1 MKIRLLR
8 RQTEMKNK
16 KRSTGE
22 ILRFFPIAVVAVIAI
37 LYFVFRDKITADNII
52 GITPKSEALAVLFM
66 MLLGV
71 VKGLSVFC
79 PFLLLEFI
87 SVLIFKDKATAIL
100 VNLAVIAA
108 SFSSAYVAGRIS
120 GAVTVDKLRK
130 RYPKFED
137 FYSLIKKNSLFAVF
151 AMRVVGVL
159 PMDVVSMYFG
169 ASKISYPKY
178 LVMSLLGAAPD
189 LIFETIIGAEI
200 KNYRSPAFWIA
211 VVSRLAFTA
220 TTMLVYRLWVKKSK
234 NKTEDTAENDE

>member
-1 MKIRLLR
+1 
-8 RQTEMKNK
+8 MKNK

-22 ILRFFPIAVVAVIAI
+22 ILRCFPIAVVAVIAI

-66 MLLGV
+66 MLIGA

-87 SVLIFKDKATAIL
+87 SVLIFKDKVTAIL

-137 FYSLIKKNSLFAVF
+137 FYTQIKKNSLFAVF

-220 TTMLVYRLWVKKSK
+220 ITMLVYRLWVKKSK

>member
-1 MKIRLLR
+1 MRG
-8 RQTEMKNK
+8 QTEMKNK

-66 MLLGV
+66 MLIGA

-87 SVLIFKDKATAIL
+87 SVLIFKDKVTAIL

-159 PMDVVSMYFG
+159 PMDVVSMYMG
-169 ASKISYPKY
+169 ASKINYPKF
-178 LVMSLLGAAPD
+178 LVASLLGAAPD

-200 KNYRSPAFWIA
+200 SNYRSKTFWIA
-211 VVSRLAFTA
+211 IACRMVFTA
-220 TTMLVYRLWVKKSK
+220 ITLIVYQLWIKKK
-234 NKTEDTAENDE
+234 QDKTEDTPEN

>member
-1 MKIRLLR
+1 
-8 RQTEMKNK
+8 MKNK
-16 KRSTGE
+16 KRSIGE
-22 ILRFFPIAVVAVIAI
+22 LLRFFPIAVIVAVAI
-37 LYFVFRDKITADNII
+37 MYFVFRNKITADNII
-52 GITPKSEALAVLFM
+52 GITPENEALAVLFM
-66 MLLGV
+66 MLIGA

-87 SVLIFKDKATAIL
+87 SVLIFKDKVTAIL

-108 SFSSAYVAGRIS
+108 SFSSAYAAGRIS

-130 RYPKFED
+130 RYRKFED

-169 ASKISYPKY
+169 ASKVSYPKY

-189 LIFETIIGAEI
+189 LILETIIGAEI

-211 VVSRLAFTA
+211 VSCRLVFTA
-220 TTMLVYRLWVKKSK
+220 ITLLIYRLWIKK
-234 NKTEDTAENDE
+234 NRAANAEENNE

>member
-1 MKIRLLR
+1 
-8 RQTEMKNK
+8 MKNK

-66 MLLGV
+66 MLIGA

-87 SVLIFKDKATAIL
+87 SVLIFKDKVTAIL

-137 FYSLIKKNSLFAVF
+137 FYSLIKKNSLCAVF

-189 LIFETIIGAEI
+189 LILETIIGAEI
-200 KNYRSPAFWIA
+200 SNYRSKTFWIA
-211 VVSRLAFTA
+211 IACRMVFTA
-220 TTMLVYRLWVKKSK
+220 ITLIVYQLWIKKK
-234 NKTEDTAENDE
+234 QDKTEDTPEN

>member
-1 MKIRLLR
+1 MNKIFKKMMVLLDK
-8 RQTEMKNK
+8 RQ
-16 KRSTGE
+16 KR
-22 ILRFFPIAVVAVIAI
+22 IMVVLV
-37 LYFVFRDKITADNII
+37 
-52 GITPKSEALAVLFM
+52 FM
-66 MLLGV
+66 MLIGA

-87 SVLIFKDKATAIL
+87 SVLIFKDKVTAIL